1 MLWDVIYRVT
11 AQIKNVGKLAGD
23 EVPQLYVSLGGP
35 YDAPKILRGF
45 ERLSIQPNQTV
56 TFSADIMR
64 RDIMNWNPEAQDW
77 FVSNYTKNV
86 YVGSSSRNLPLTAQL
101 A

>member
-1 MLWDVIYRVT
+1 
-11 AQIKNVGKLAGD
+11 
-23 EVPQLYVSLGGP
+23 
-35 YDAPKILRGF
+35 
-45 ERLSIQPNQTV
+45 
-56 TFSADIMR
+56 MR